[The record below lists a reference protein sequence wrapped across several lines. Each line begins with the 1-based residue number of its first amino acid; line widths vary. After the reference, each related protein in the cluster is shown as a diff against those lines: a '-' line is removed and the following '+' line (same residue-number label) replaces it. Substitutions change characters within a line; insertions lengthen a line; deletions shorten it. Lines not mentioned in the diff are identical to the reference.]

1 VNREQRGR
9 VELVRTSNEC
19 IGDFESTEEA
29 LCCPNFRVTGGA
41 LCIDH
46 RFAVG
51 KLIRG
56 SRFAKVVVM
65 SERVMSERSS
75 EQIRELL
82 DSLYRVESGRIL
94 ATLIRLL
101 GDFDLAEEAMHEAFA
116 AALSLWP
123 RSGVPGNPRPWLI
136 STARF
141 KAIDT
146 LRRRARFD
154 ASQDEL
160 VRYLEGQ
167 WSSAA
172 RSNKNEED
180 SLEDDRLEDDRL
192 RLIFTCCHPSLAPEA
207 RVALTLREVCGLTTE
222 EIARAFL
229 TTPRTLAQRIVRA
242 KTKIRETPI
251 PYEVPT
257 PEELPERLGAVLH
270 VIYLVFNE
278 GYSAAAGAEV
288 TRAELTG
295 EAIRLCRLLMELR
308 PEPVGVGPEIVDP
321 EVIDPEIMGLLSLM
335 LLQESRHAARTS
347 PTGELILLE
356 NQDRALWNKEQI
368 AEGVALLEKALNSR
382 RFGSYTLQAAIAAV
396 HAEAESVA
404 ETDWRQIVALYD
416 RLLRIQP
423 SPVVQLNRA
432 VAIAMRDGPEAGL
445 AHIDAV
451 LEHGEL
457 ADYYLAHSARA
468 DMYRR
473 LGRTAEARASYE
485 KALALTQ
492 QEPERQFLQERIR
505 QLK

>member
-1 VNREQRGR
+1 MSE
-9 VELVRTSNEC
+9 S
-19 IGDFESTEEA
+19 STE
-29 LCCPNFRVTGGA
+29 P
-41 LCIDH
+41 
-46 RFAVG
+46 
-51 KLIRG
+51 IR
-56 SRFAKVVVM
+56 AM
-65 SERVMSERSS
+65 
-75 EQIRELL
+75 L
-82 DSLYRVESGRIL
+82 DSLYREDSGRIL

-123 RSGVPGNPRPWLI
+123 QAGVPGNPRPWLI

-154 ASQDEL
+154 ASEDEL
-160 VRYLEGQ
+160 THYIEAQ
-167 WSSAA
+167 ASSAESA
-172 RSNKNEED
+172 RDED
-180 SLEDDRLEDDRL
+180 SLEDDRL

-242 KTKIRETPI
+242 KAKIRETRI

-257 PEELPERLGAVLH
+257 AQELPERLGAVLQ

-278 GYSAAAGAEV
+278 GYSAAAGASV

-295 EAIRLCRLLMELR
+295 EAIRLGRVLADLQ
-308 PEPVGVGPEIVDP
+308 PEP
-321 EVIDPEIMGLLSLM
+321 EVMGLLALM
-335 LLQESRHAARTS
+335 LLQESRRAARTS

-356 NQDRALWNKEQI
+356 NQDRSLWNRELI
-368 AEGVALLEKALNSR
+368 AEGVALLEKALKSR
-382 RFGSYTLQAAIAAV
+382 RFGAYTLQAAIAAV

-404 ETDWRQIVALYD
+404 ATDWGEIVAVYD
-416 RLLRIQP
+416 QLVRIQP

-432 VAIAMRDGPEAGL
+432 VAMAMRDGPEAGL
-445 AHIDAV
+445 THIDAV
-451 LEHGEL
+451 LEQGDL
-457 ADYYLAHSARA
+457 ANYHLAHSARA
-468 DMYRR
+468 DMCRR
-473 LGRTAEARASYE
+473 LGRIAEARSSYE

-505 QLK
+505 QLP

>member
-1 VNREQRGR
+1 
-9 VELVRTSNEC
+9 
-19 IGDFESTEEA
+19 
-29 LCCPNFRVTGGA
+29 
-41 LCIDH
+41 
-46 RFAVG
+46 
-51 KLIRG
+51 LIRDG
-56 SRFAKVVVM
+56 WFAKVVVM
-65 SERVMSERSS
+65 SEPVTSERSPEQIS
-75 EQIRELL
+75 DQIRELL
-82 DSLYRVESGRIL
+82 DSLYRVDSGRIL

-154 ASQDEL
+154 ASQNEL
-160 VRYLEGQ
+160 VRYLEAQG
-167 WSSAA
+167 SSADG
-172 RSNKNEED
+172 SNKNEED
-180 SLEDDRLEDDRL
+180 SLEDDRL

-222 EIARAFL
+222 EIAKAFL

-242 KTKIRETPI
+242 KAKIRDTRI

-257 PEELPERLGAVLH
+257 PQELPERLGAVLH

-295 EAIRLCRLLMELR
+295 EAIRLGRLLTELHLTELQ
-308 PEPVGVGPEIVDP
+308 PEP
-321 EVIDPEIMGLLSLM
+321 EVMGLLSLM

-368 AEGVALLEKALNSR
+368 AEGVALLEKALQSGQKSR
-382 RFGSYTLQAAIAAV
+382 RFGAYTLQAAIAAV

-404 ETDWRQIVALYD
+404 VTDWRQIVALYD
-416 RLLRIQP
+416 RLVQIHP
-423 SPVVQLNRA
+423 SPVAQLNRA
-432 VAIAMRDGPEAGL
+432 VAIAMCDGPEAGL
-445 AHIDAV
+445 TQINAV

>member
-1 VNREQRGR
+1 
-9 VELVRTSNEC
+9 
-19 IGDFESTEEA
+19 
-29 LCCPNFRVTGGA
+29 
-41 LCIDH
+41 
-46 RFAVG
+46 
-51 KLIRG
+51 LIPG
-56 SRFAKVVVM
+56 SWFAKVVIM
-65 SERVMSERSS
+65 SERVMSERVISQSSS

-82 DSLYRVESGRIL
+82 DSLYREDSGRIL

-101 GDFDLAEEAMHEAFA
+101 GNFDLAEEAMHEAFA

-160 VRYLEGQ
+160 VRYLEAQ
-167 WSSAA
+167 WSSAE
-172 RSNKNEED
+172 RSKEAD
-180 SLEDDRLEDDRL
+180 SLEDDRLGDDGLEDDRL

-222 EIARAFL
+222 EIAKAFL

-242 KTKIRETPI
+242 KAKIRETPI

-257 PEELPERLGAVLH
+257 PQELPERLGAVLH

-295 EAIRLCRLLMELR
+295 EAIRLGRLLMELR
-308 PEPVGVGPEIVDP
+308 PEP
-321 EVIDPEIMGLLSLM
+321 EVIGLLALM
-335 LLQESRHAARTS
+335 LLHESRRAARTS
-347 PTGELILLE
+347 PAGELILLE
-356 NQDRALWNKEQI
+356 NQDRSLWNGEQI
-368 AEGVALLEKALNSR
+368 AEGVALLEKALKDGQKSR
-382 RFGSYTLQAAIAAV
+382 RFGAYTLQAAIAAV

-404 ETDWRQIVALYD
+404 ATDWRQIVALYD

-432 VAIAMRDGPEAGL
+432 VAIAMCDGPEAGL

-457 ADYYLAHSARA
+457 ANYYLAHSARA
-468 DMYRR
+468 DMCRR

>member
-1 VNREQRGR
+1 LPRFQGHDLGTLPRYAG
-9 VELVRTSNEC
+9 
-19 IGDFESTEEA
+19 
-29 LCCPNFRVTGGA
+29 
-41 LCIDH
+41 IDPL
-46 RFAVG
+46 FAE
-51 KLIRG
+51 LIR
-56 SRFAKVVVM
+56 SSWFAKVVVM
-65 SERVMSERSS
+65 SERSPEEISA
-75 EQIRELL
+75 QIRELL
-82 DSLYRVESGRIL
+82 DSLYRVDSGRIL

-123 RSGVPGNPRPWLI
+123 TSGVPGSPRPWLI

-160 VRYLEGQ
+160 VRHLEAQ
-167 WSSAA
+167 SNSAE
-172 RSNKNEED
+172 RSNSTEED
-180 SLEDDRLEDDRL
+180 SLEDDRL
-192 RLIFTCCHPSLAPEA
+192 RLIFTCCHPSLPPEA

-222 EIARAFL
+222 EIAKAFL

-257 PEELPERLGAVLH
+257 PQELPERLGAVLH

-278 GYSAAAGAEV
+278 GYSAATGAEV

-295 EAIRLCRLLMELR
+295 EAIRLGRLLMELR
-308 PEPVGVGPEIVDP
+308 PEPDV
-321 EVIDPEIMGLLSLM
+321 MGLLSLM
-335 LLQESRHAARTS
+335 LLQESRRAARTS

-368 AEGVALLEKALNSR
+368 AEGVALLERALKSR

-396 HAEAESVA
+396 HAEAESIA
-404 ETDWRQIVALYD
+404 MTDWRQIVALYD
-416 RLLRIQP
+416 QLLRIHP
-423 SPVVQLNRA
+423 SPVAQLNRA

-445 AHIDAV
+445 THIDAV

-457 ADYYLAHSARA
+457 ANYYLAHSARA

-473 LGRTAEARASYE
+473 LGRTAEALASYE

>member
-1 VNREQRGR
+1 M
-9 VELVRTSNEC
+9 C
-19 IGDFESTEEA
+19 
-29 LCCPNFRVTGGA
+29 
-41 LCIDH
+41 
-46 RFAVG
+46 
-51 KLIRG
+51 
-56 SRFAKVVVM
+56 
-65 SERVMSERSS
+65 ERVISEHVIPHHSAG
-75 EQIRELL
+75 QIHDPIRELL
-82 DSLYRVESGRIL
+82 DSLYRADSGRIL

-123 RSGVPGNPRPWLI
+123 KNGIPNNPRPWLI

-154 ASQDEL
+154 SSQDEL
-160 VRYLEGQ
+160 ARHLEAQ
-167 WSSAA
+167 SSSAET
-172 RSNKNEED
+172 SNENAND
-180 SLEDDRLEDDRL
+180 FLEDDRL
-192 RLIFTCCHPSLAPEA
+192 RLIFTCCHPLLAPEA

-222 EIARAFL
+222 EIAKAFL

-242 KTKIRETPI
+242 KARIRETPI

-257 PEELPERLGAVLH
+257 PEELPERLGAVLQ

-295 EAIRLCRLLMELR
+295 EAIRLGRLLMELHPAELR
-308 PEPVGVGPEIVDP
+308 PKQEGVFQERLGS
-321 EVIDPEIMGLLSLM
+321 EVTGLLALM
-335 LLQESRHAARTS
+335 LLQESRRAARSS

-356 NQDRALWNKEQI
+356 NQDRALWNREQI
-368 AEGVALLEKALNSR
+368 AEGVALLEKVLKSQQKSR
-382 RFGSYTLQAAIAAV
+382 RFGPYTLQAAIAAV

-404 ETDWRQIVALYD
+404 ATDWPQIVALYGQ
-416 RLLRIQP
+416 LLRIQP
-423 SPVVQLNRA
+423 SPVVELNRA

-445 AHIDAV
+445 AQIDAV
-451 LEHGEL
+451 LGDSSGKQGEL
-457 ADYYLAHSARA
+457 ANYYLAHSARA
-468 DMYRR
+468 DMCRR

>member
-1 VNREQRGR
+1 
-9 VELVRTSNEC
+9 
-19 IGDFESTEEA
+19 
-29 LCCPNFRVTGGA
+29 
-41 LCIDH
+41 
-46 RFAVG
+46 
-51 KLIRG
+51 
-56 SRFAKVVVM
+56 
-65 SERVMSERSS
+65 MSERSPNPIRD
-75 EQIRELL
+75 QIRELL
-82 DSLYRVESGRIL
+82 DSLYRVDSGRIL

-116 AALSLWP
+116 AALTLWP
-123 RSGVPGNPRPWLI
+123 TSGVPGNPRPWLI

-160 VRYLEGQ
+160 VLYLEAQ
-167 WSSAA
+167 SSSAEGSNA
-172 RSNKNEED
+172 ERSLKD
-180 SLEDDRLEDDRL
+180 GSLGDEFLEDDRL

-222 EIARAFL
+222 EIAKAFL

-242 KTKIRETPI
+242 KAKIREDRI

-257 PEELPERLGAVLH
+257 PQELPERLGPVLQ

-295 EAIRLCRLLMELR
+295 EAIRLGRLLMELQ
-308 PEPVGVGPEIVDP
+308 PES
-321 EVIDPEIMGLLSLM
+321 EVIGLLALM
-335 LLQESRHAARTS
+335 LLQESRRAARS
-347 PTGELILLE
+347 SSTGELILLE
-356 NQDRALWNKEQI
+356 NQDRTLWNKQQI
-368 AEGVALLEKALNSR
+368 AEGVALLEKALAYQQKSR

-404 ETDWRQIVALYD
+404 ATDWRQIVALYD
-416 RLLRIQP
+416 QLLRIQP

-451 LEHGEL
+451 MEHGEL
-457 ADYYLAHSARA
+457 ANYYLAHSARA

-492 QEPERQFLQERIR
+492 QEPERQFLARRLDE
-505 QLK
+505 LK

>member
-1 VNREQRGR
+1 
-9 VELVRTSNEC
+9 
-19 IGDFESTEEA
+19 
-29 LCCPNFRVTGGA
+29 
-41 LCIDH
+41 
-46 RFAVG
+46 
-51 KLIRG
+51 
-56 SRFAKVVVM
+56 M
-65 SERVMSERSS
+65 SEQVTSERSP
-75 EQIRELL
+75 EQIHDQIRELL
-82 DSLYRVESGRIL
+82 DSLYRADSGRIL

-123 RSGVPGNPRPWLI
+123 SSEVPANPRPWLI

-160 VRYLEGQ
+160 VRYLEAQGN
-167 WSSAA
+167 SAD
-172 RSNKNEED
+172 RSNKNAED
-180 SLEDDRLEDDRL
+180 SLEDYSLEDDRL

-207 RVALTLREVCGLTTE
+207 HVALTLREVCGLTTE
-222 EIARAFL
+222 EIAKAFL

-242 KTKIRETPI
+242 KAKIREERI

-257 PEELPERLGAVLH
+257 PRELPERLGAVLQ

-295 EAIRLCRLLMELR
+295 EAIRLGRLLMELW
-308 PEPVGVGPEIVDP
+308 PEPEGVFPEGMGA
-321 EVIDPEIMGLLSLM
+321 EIMGLLSLM
-335 LLQESRHAARTS
+335 LLQESRRAARTS

-368 AEGVALLEKALNSR
+368 AEGVALLEKALGYPDKPRGKIPQKSR
-382 RFGSYTLQAAIAAV
+382 RFGSYALQAAIAAV
-396 HAEAESVA
+396 HAEAESVTA
-404 ETDWRQIVALYD
+404 TDWRQIVALYD
-416 RLLRIQP
+416 ELLRIQP

-445 AHIDAV
+445 THIDAA
-451 LEHGEL
+451 LQHGEL
-457 ADYYLAHSARA
+457 ANYYLAHSARA

-505 QLK
+505 QLN